1 MIKLIVGTKGTGKTK
16 TLVSQANAAGETSKG
31 NVVFIEKG
39 MQLQYDLATSVR
51 LVNTEEYDIF
61 GFEKFTGFV
70 SGILAGNYDITHLYI
85 DGVFKVGGKEK
96 NYELEMTAEGLLI
109 SCPDCGASKLVSTSS
124 FIELDEQINEEPA
137 GVEYVEKARDAFIN
151 ELTVLFEGKSR
162 RFVRSIMA
170 ATLSSIPSFI
180 GNTDELLAYIRHSL
194 VSCSD
199 KVEKGVC
206 VKLLNDIMDAYVE

>member
-16 TLVSQANAAGETSKG
+16 TLVSQANAAGESSKG

-96 NYELEMTAEGLLI
+96 NYEGLANMILHLAKVAPQDTEI
-109 SCPDCGASKLVSTSS
+109 VVS
-124 FIELDEQINEEPA
+124 
-137 GVEYVEKARDAFIN
+137 
-151 ELTVLFEGKSR
+151 
-162 RFVRSIMA
+162 
-170 ATLSSIPSFI
+170 
-180 GNTDELLAYIRHSL
+180 
-194 VSCSD
+194 VSCTEEDLPSSLRHF
-199 KVEKGVC
+199 V
-206 VKLLNDIMDAYVE
+206 VK